1 MKKILSKLMASGQE
15 FSDWALLF
23 LRLFAGCMMLTHGWA
38 KLTNF
43 TTLSAVF
50 PDPLG
55 IGSTSSLV
63 LILFAE
69 VGCSLLLL
77 AGLATRL
84 ATIPLLFGMSV
95 ALFVIHGADPFAVRE
110 LPLVYIGMY
119 IVLLIAGGGRFSVD
133 EFIQRK
139 FIR

>member
-50 PDPLG
+50 R
-55 IGSTSSLV
+55 STYGV
-63 LILFAE
+63 LTVMPRLPRRCR
-69 VGCSLLLL
+69 CSMP
-77 AGLATRL
+77 AC
-84 ATIPLLFGMSV
+84 
-95 ALFVIHGADPFAVRE
+95 
-110 LPLVYIGMY
+110 
-119 IVLLIAGGGRFSVD
+119 
-133 EFIQRK
+133 
-139 FIR
+139 